1 MINGILWFWLLTY
14 LHAPLWTKILAGIYI
29 GCYGVG
35 DLCIWVSAVT
45 KTFKKKE
52 EK

>member
-14 LHAPLWTKILAGIYI
+14 LHAPLWTEILAGIYI
-29 GCYGVG
+29 GCWVVG
-35 DLCIWVSAVT
+35 DLYLRIDALT
-45 KTFKKKE
+45 KPFKKKE